1 MSGVISRELSRRA
14 IVKAG
19 GAMLVGFSVGGAG
32 LAGKAQAADS
42 PFASNGP
49 PDPSAVD
56 SFLTIHADN
65 TVSLRTGRVEM
76 GQGSSVGLMMIAAEE
91 LDMDV
96 SQFTFVVHD
105 TNVSPDTGG
114 TTGGTVGSTSIS
126 GAGPRVRSAAA
137 TAKQALLGL
146 AAANLGVPVSG
157 LTVVNGIVAGSGRSV
172 TYGQLVGGK
181 LVNVSM
187 AAPSVNPGV
196 APSKPVSAY
205 KLVGYARLPRVDI
218 PAKVV
223 GSHVYVHSIRVPGM
237 LHGRLV
243 RPRGQ
248 GSYGVGTAT
257 SIVSVDESSIKHL
270 EGARVVRRNDFLGV
284 VAPKEWIAVKAAAQ
298 LKVKYADP
306 PDTFSS
312 GNIFKAIRDLDAA
325 GRTPARIVLGAG
337 NFDTAYATAAV
348 KLERSYRYQYNGH
361 MPIGPTCAVAD
372 VTSDGALVM
381 ANTQDA
387 YTLRANLQPVL
398 NLPLNKIRV
407 RYWEGSSSY
416 GNGPAQYDGGLAAA
430 VMSQLA
436 GAPVRLQFMRWDE
449 HGWDN
454 FGPPLLADVRG
465 GVDAS
470 GKIVAY
476 EYTGFTPPAISQT
489 ADNPVHQ
496 HVGLPMGTLG
506 VGPIDTLNS
515 GSQYALPNRRIIGK
529 TLPGDRFFKTSL
541 LRSWNGAQTVFAME
555 QFVDELAYTA
565 GMDPYELRL
574 GNTPIETKPRSRAT
588 LITVGELANWKP
600 RVANS
605 VPQTG
610 NIRAGRGLAS
620 ACWGAAG
627 AQSSVVA
634 DIELNM
640 TTGQIRVLHLYA
652 AQVTGMTVD
661 LEGTESQ
668 MVGNLLMGTS
678 RALLEQVAFD
688 RRRQTSLDWVTY
700 PILRFK
706 DAPKISYKVVQ
717 RTEFAPTGAGEAAI
731 AAVPAAIAN
740 AFFDATGVR
749 IREAP
754 LTRPRVL
761 ATLKAAGVA

>member
-1 MSGVISRELSRRA
+1 MSGVNSRGFSRRA

-19 GAMLVGFSVGGAG
+19 GAMFVAFSAGVAG
-32 LAGKAQAADS
+32 LGSRAGAADS

-49 PDPSAVD
+49 LDLSAVD
-56 SFLTIHADN
+56 SFLTIHSDN
-65 TVSLRTGRVEM
+65 TVSLRTGSVEM

-96 SQFTFVVHD
+96 TRFTFDVHD
-105 TNVSPDTGG
+105 TNVTPDTGA
-114 TTGGTVGSTSIS
+114 TGGTIGSTAIS
-126 GAGPRVRSAAA
+126 STGQRVRSAAA
-137 TAKQALLGL
+137 TARQALLGL

-157 LTVVNGIVAGSGRSV
+157 LTVSNGIVAGGGRSV
-172 TYGQLVGGK
+172 TYGELIGER
-181 LVNVSM
+181 LFNVSM
-187 AAPSVNPGV
+187 VSPSINPG
-196 APSKPVSAY
+196 ATPSKQVSAY
-205 KLVGYARLPRVDI
+205 RLVGAARLPRLDI

-223 GSHVYVHSIRVPGM
+223 GSHVYVQSLRVPGM

-248 GSYGVGTAT
+248 GSYGLGTAT
-257 SIVSVDESSIKHL
+257 SIVSVDERSIKHL
-270 EGARVVRRNDFLGV
+270 EGARVIRRGDFLGV
-284 VAPKEWIAVKAAAQ
+284 VAPKEWLAIKAAAQ
-298 LKVKYADP
+298 LRVKYADP
-306 PDTFSS
+306 PETSGS
-312 GNIFKAIRDLDAA
+312 GNLFKTIRDLDAA
-325 GRTPARIVLGAG
+325 GQTPARVVVNSGD
-337 NFDTAYATAAV
+337 FDAAYAGAPL
-348 KLERSYRYQYNGH
+348 KLERSYRYHYNGH

-372 VTSDGALVM
+372 VTSEGALVM

-387 YTLRANLQPVL
+387 YTLRANLQPIL
-398 NLPLNKIRV
+398 DLPLNKIRV
-407 RYWEGSSSY
+407 QYWEGSSSY
-416 GNGPAQYDGGLAAA
+416 GNGPARYDGGLAAA

-465 GVDAS
+465 ALDAG
-470 GKIVAY
+470 GKIVAF
-476 EYTGFTPPAISQT
+476 EYTGFSPPGMSQT
-489 ADNPVHQ
+489 ADNPVRQ

-506 VGPIDTLNS
+506 AGAIDSLNT
-515 GSQYALPNRRIIGK
+515 GQQYSLPNRRIIGK

-541 LRSWNGAQTVFAME
+541 LRSSNGPQAVFAME
-555 QFVDELAYTA
+555 QFVDELAYSA
-565 GMDPYELRL
+565 RIDPYELRL
-574 GNTPIETKPRSRAT
+574 GNTPIATKPRSRAT
-588 LITVGELANWKP
+588 LLAVAELASWKP
-600 RVANS
+600 RIANS

-627 AQSSVVA
+627 PQSSVVV

-640 TTGQIRVLHLYA
+640 ATGQIRVLHVYA
-652 AQVTGMTVD
+652 AQVTGLTVD
-661 LEGTESQ
+661 LEGAESQ

-678 RALLEQVAFD
+678 RALLEQVAFG
-688 RRRQTSLDWVTY
+688 RRRQTSLDWATY

-706 DAPKISYKVVQ
+706 DAPNVTYEVVQ
-717 RTEFAPTGAGEAAI
+717 RTDFPPYGAGEVAI
-731 AAVPAAIAN
+731 APVPAAIAN

-754 LTRPRVL
+754 MTPARVR
-761 ATLKAAGVA
+761 ATLKAAGVL